1 MTMLVL
7 YVAVAILGSFLVEM
21 LLHHFRRN
29 YEIVWVSVP
38 EQTGHDIAQEITR
51 NLRKNQVRI

>member
-1 MTMLVL
+1 MAMLVL

-21 LLHHFRRN
+21 LLHHLRRN
-29 YEIVWVSVP
+29 YEIVWVSAP
-38 EQTGHDIAQEITR
+38 AQTGHDIALEITR